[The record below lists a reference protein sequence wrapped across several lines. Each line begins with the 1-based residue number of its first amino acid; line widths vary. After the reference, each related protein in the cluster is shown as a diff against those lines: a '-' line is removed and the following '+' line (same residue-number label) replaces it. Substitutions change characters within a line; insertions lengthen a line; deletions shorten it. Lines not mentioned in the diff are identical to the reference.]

1 MDEELKMHSRQHQ
14 YSIQKNRS
22 LTLPKKQIGASLIG
36 WMFIIL
42 ALGTVATVGTKLIPL
57 YVDHN
62 TISNLMDKLAAED
75 GQADKR
81 KSDLIK
87 TMKNRMKLNNIRNFP
102 LKENLEVQRTKNG
115 TDLKLN
121 YEVRVPF
128 FQNIDFIVTFSKEI
142 ELRK

>member
-1 MDEELKMHSRQHQ
+1 MQSKQHQ
-14 YSIQKNRS
+14 YPTQKNKS

-42 ALGTVATVGTKLIPL
+42 ALGTVATVGTKLVPL

-62 TISNLMDKLAAED
+62 TISNLMDKMAGED
-75 GQADKR
+75 GLADKR
-81 KSDLIK
+81 KSDLVK
-87 TMKNRMKLNNIRNFP
+87 MMEGRMKLNNIRNFP
-102 LKENLEVQRTKNG
+102 LKENLEVERTKNG

-121 YEVRVPF
+121 YEARVPF
-128 FQNIDFIVTFSKEI
+128 FQNIDFIATFSKEI